1 MITLR
6 KGLIMSTNWTEV
18 ITPGRFD
25 GQNVVVTGA
34 GSGIGLATALRV
46 AKEGGRVV
54 AVGMNKER
62 LDQGVADHPDLEIVP
77 IVANITDASDISK
90 ITEAAGDVLDAL
102 VNNAGI
108 MDGFEPLGEVKDD
121 VWDRVIAVNLTG
133 MMKVTRA
140 LLPALL
146 RSENGAVVNLSSEA
160 GLRGS
165 AAGAAYTASK
175 HGVIGLTR
183 SGAFAYPKTGV
194 RFNAVAPGGVET
206 NIEANFNTELGFER
220 FKEVVMPLQLPMAS
234 AAQLAASITWLASR
248 DSTNVNGV
256 VVASDGGW
264 HAW

>member
-1 MITLR
+1 M
-6 KGLIMSTNWTEV
+6 MSTNWKEV

-25 GQNVVVTGA
+25 GQHVVVTGG

-54 AVGMNKER
+54 VVDMNQER
-62 LDQGVADHPDLEIVP
+62 LDQVVADHPNLNLVP
-77 IVANITDASDISK
+77 LVANITSANDVAK
-90 ITEAAGDVLDAL
+90 IAETAGEVVDAL

-108 MDGFEPLGEVKDD
+108 MDGFEPLGEVKDN
-121 VWDRVIAVNLTG
+121 VWERVIAVNLTG
-133 MMKVTRA
+133 TMMVTRA
-140 LLPALL
+140 LLPALM

-183 SGAFAYPKTGV
+183 SGAYAYAKTGV

-206 NIEANFNTELGFER
+206 NIEANFNSELGFER

>member
-1 MITLR
+1 
-6 KGLIMSTNWTEV
+6 MSTNWKEV

-34 GSGIGLATALRV
+34 GSGIGLATALRA

-54 AVGMNKER
+54 IVDINQER
-62 LDQGVADHPDLEIVP
+62 LDQVVADHPDLDLVSV
-77 IVANITDASDISK
+77 VANVASSSDVAK
-90 ITEAAGDVLDAL
+90 IAEAAGDVVDAL
-102 VNNAGI
+102 VNNAGV

-133 MMKVTRA
+133 MMRVTRA
-140 LLPALL
+140 LLPALQ

-175 HGVIGLTR
+175 HGVVGITR
-183 SGAFAYPKTGV
+183 SGAYAYAKTGV

-206 NIEANFNTELGFER
+206 NIEANFNSELGFER
-220 FKEVVMPLQLPMAS
+220 FKEVVMPLQLPMAT
-234 AAQLAASITWLASR
+234 AQQLAASITWLASR
-248 DSTNVNGV
+248 DSTNVNGAI
-256 VVASDGGW
+256 VASDGGW